1 MKKSSQKLSA
11 DVIKL
16 IEQGDHDTAKK
27 YLNFVD
33 RDGRS
38 PVFYSIAANNTDML
52 RNLLFAGADSNLQ
65 DKNGWTPLHHAVQ
78 ADNLEAIYFLL
89 QSGANI
95 EICDNHG
102 NTPLWRAV
110 FASKGKGDTISLLIN
125 SGANAN
131 AKNHSGIS
139 PRDLAEQI
147 SNYDIIQFF

>member
-11 DVIKL
+11 DVIKS
-16 IEQGDHDTAKK
+16 IDQGDIDTAKK

-38 PVFYSIAANNTDML
+38 LVFHSIVANNIEML
-52 RNLLFAGADSNLQ
+52 RSLLSFGADSNLQ

-78 ADNLEAIYFLL
+78 AHNLEAICILL
-89 QSGANI
+89 QSGANL
-95 EICDNHG
+95 EICDNYG
-102 NTPLWRAV
+102 NTPLGRAV
-110 FASKGKGDTISLLIN
+110 FASEGKGGAISLLLN